1 MIENG
6 NITFEE
12 PASSSATEKSGDV
25 ERGLNDAVRLAELPA
40 ISAYSS
46 FTAVDKASAVEDFSV
61 RGRCVQYFQEDVDT
75 KHTEVVLLVC
85 SFISGVVDSA
95 AFNAW
100 GSFASMQT
108 GNMVFLALGAFGQP
122 PEPQLRAVLHVYVAL
137 AGAAAT
143 VDPVGVIWAADGGS
157 AGKQRTGADWC
168 GRLEPSGV
176 TARDRLVIDGAHHAT
191 GTAGGG
197 SDRDVAHG
205 AGGGDPNGCAHNGT
219 RRHVD

>member
-6 NITFEE
+6 NITFEQ
-12 PASSSATEKSGDV
+12 PASSSATEKLSGDV
-25 ERGLNDAVRLAELPA
+25 ERGLNNAVRLAELPA

-61 RGRCVQYFQEDVDT
+61 RGRCVQYFEEEVDT

-108 GNMVFLALGAFGQP
+108 APVGEIIDCDRDVHGIS
-122 PEPQLRAVLHVYVAL
+122 AVLYVYVAL

-143 VDPVGVIWAADGGS
+143 VNTAGIIWAADGGS
-157 AGKQRTGADWC
+157 AGEQRAGADRC

-176 TARDRLVIDGAHHAT
+176 TARDRLAIDGAHHAT
-191 GTAGGG
+191 GAAGGG

-205 AGGGDPNGCAHNGT
+205 AGGGDPNGGAHNGT
-219 RRHVD
+219 RGLVD